1 MDSNGF
7 ILILSS
13 SLGRDCHGAI
23 FRGSFLG
30 RIFIR
35 PPRFRP
41 SAEGDAA
48 MALVKSRMMPVFQ
61 AKGIDCPGI
70 EIER

>member
-1 MDSNGF
+1 LSWRDLPGF
-7 ILILSS
+7 LPGENFHHAPL
-13 SLGRDCHGAI
+13 
-23 FRGSFLG
+23 
-30 RIFIR
+30 
-35 PPRFRP
+35 FRP

-61 AKGIDCPGI
+61 AKGIDCPGV